1 MPTYEFECK
10 NCQHRFDMK
19 RSYGDFSD
27 ADCPLCSSE
36 AVRCFV
42 PVPVIF
48 KGSGFYITDHRKP
61 GPAESGP
68 TPAADGKVG
77 AGADAE

>member
-10 NCQHRFDMK
+10 KCHHRFDLK
-19 RSYGDFSD
+19 RTYGDFSD
-27 ADCPLCSSE
+27 AACPECRGT

-48 KGSGFYITDHRKP
+48 KGSGFYVTDHRKP
-61 GPAESGP
+61 SPPESGAASLPSAESK
-68 TPAADGKVG
+68 PATGT
-77 AGADAE
+77 